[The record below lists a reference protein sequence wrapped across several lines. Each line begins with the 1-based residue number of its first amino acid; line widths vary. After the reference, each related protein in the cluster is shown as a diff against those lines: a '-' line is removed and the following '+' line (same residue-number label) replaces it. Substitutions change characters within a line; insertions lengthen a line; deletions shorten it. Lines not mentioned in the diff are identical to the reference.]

1 MNALT
6 VAQLTFL
13 EARRRKLFWIILAVG
28 LLSLALFALGFY
40 FIDRELRTSTETM
53 IQTTIRSTMLLVGL
67 YGVNT
72 LGVTLGVL
80 ISVDTISGEIA
91 SGTIQTIATKPLRR
105 WEIVVG
111 KWLGL
116 ATMLAVFVLGM
127 AGGMIVSV
135 WAISGYFPNRPL
147 EGMGLMILEGWVFL
161 SLSLLGGTYLP
172 PLGNGVVVLML
183 YGLDFVAG
191 WIGQIGEWLSNT
203 TAAVI
208 GTVVRFLLP
217 GEAMWQRATH
227 VLAPSSLSGL
237 TPFTIGDDPGVGMVV
252 YALLYVTAVLGAT
265 VYLFG
270 RRDL

>member
-1 MNALT
+1 MSVLT

-28 LLSLALFALGFY
+28 LLSLFLFALGFY
-40 FIDRELRTSTETM
+40 FIDRELRTSIAE
-53 IQTTIRSTMLLVGL
+53 IQTAVRSTLLLVGL

-135 WAISGYFPNRPL
+135 WAISGYLPSRPW

-191 WIGQIGEWLSNT
+191 WIGQIGDRLSNT
-203 TAAVI
+203 TAVVI
-208 GTVVRFLLP
+208 GTVVRFLVP
-217 GEAMWQRATH
+217 GEAMWQRAAH
-227 VLAPSSLSGL
+227 VMEPASIGL
-237 TPFTIGDDPGVGMVV
+237 TPFTIGDDPGVGMVF
-252 YALLYVTAVLGAT
+252 YALLYLVAILGLA

>member
-1 MNALT
+1 MSVLT

-28 LLSLALFALGFY
+28 LLSLFLFALGFY
-40 FIDRELRTSTETM
+40 FIDRELRTSETA
-53 IQTTIRSTMLLVGL
+53 IQIAVRSTLLLVGL

-72 LGVTLGVL
+72 LSVTLGVL

-135 WAISGYFPNRPL
+135 WAISGYLPSRL
-147 EGMGLMILEGWVFL
+147 WEGMGLMILEGWVFL

-191 WIGQIGEWLSNT
+191 WIGQIGDRLSNA
-203 TAAVI
+203 TAATI
-208 GTVVRFLLP
+208 GTVVRFLVP
-217 GEAMWQRATH
+217 GEAMWQRAAH
-227 VLAPSSLSGL
+227 VMEPASLFGL
-237 TPFTIGDDPGVGMVV
+237 TPFTIGDDPGASMVV
-252 YALLYVTAVLGAT
+252 YTLFYLAAVLGVT

>member
-1 MNALT
+1 MSVLT

-28 LLSLALFALGFY
+28 LLSLFLFALGFY
-40 FIDRELRTSTETM
+40 FIDRELRTSATE
-53 IQTTIRSTMLLVGL
+53 IQVAVRSTLLLVGL

-72 LGVTLGVL
+72 LSVTLGVL

-127 AGGMIVSV
+127 AGGMIGSV
-135 WAISGYFPNRPL
+135 WAISGYLPSRPG
-147 EGMGLMILEGWVFL
+147 EGIGLMILEGWVFL

-191 WIGQIGEWLSNT
+191 WIGQIGEQLSNT
-203 TAAVI
+203 TAVVI
-208 GTVVRFLLP
+208 GTVVRFLVP
-217 GEAMWQRATH
+217 GEAMWQRAAH
-227 VLAPSSLSGL
+227 VMEPASRFGL
-237 TPFTIGDDPGVGMVV
+237 TPFTIGDDPGVGMVF
-252 YALLYVTAVLGAT
+252 YALLYLAAILGLA

>member
-1 MNALT
+1 MSVLT

-28 LLSLALFALGFY
+28 LLSLFLFALGFY
-40 FIDRELRTSTETM
+40 FIERGLRTSM
-53 IQTTIRSTMLLVGL
+53 DVVQSAVRSTLLLVGL

-72 LGVTLGVL
+72 LSVTLGVL

-105 WEIVVG
+105 WEIVAG

-116 ATMLAVFVLGM
+116 ATMLAAFVLGM

-135 WAISGYFPNRPL
+135 WAISGYLPGRPL
-147 EGMGLMILEGWVFL
+147 EGIGLIILEGWVFL

-191 WIGQIGEWLSNT
+191 WIGQIGELLSNRT
-203 TAAVI
+203 TMII
-208 GTVVRFLLP
+208 GTVVRFLVP
-217 GEAMWQRATH
+217 GEAMWQRAAH
-227 VLAPSSLSGL
+227 VMEPAPLVGL
-237 TPFTIGDDPGVGMVV
+237 TPFTIGGDPGVGMVV
-252 YALLYVTAVLGAT
+252 YTLLYLVAVLGIT

>member
-1 MNALT
+1 MSILT

-13 EARRRKLFWIILAVG
+13 EARRRKLFWIILVVG
-28 LLSLALFALGFY
+28 LLSLLLFALGFY
-40 FIDRELRTSTETM
+40 FIDRELRTSAEAA
-53 IQTTIRSTMLLVGL
+53 IQTAVRSTMLLVGL

-111 KWLGL
+111 KWVGL

-127 AGGMIVSV
+127 AGGMMLFV
-135 WAISGYFPNRPL
+135 WAISGYLPSRPL
-147 EGMGLMILEGWVFL
+147 EGMGMMVLEGWVFL

-191 WIGQIGEWLSNT
+191 WIGQIGERLSNT
-203 TAAVI
+203 TAETI
-208 GTVVRFLLP
+208 GLVVRFLVP
-217 GEAMWQRATH
+217 GEAMWQRAAH
-227 VLAPSSLSGL
+227 VMEPSSLFGL

-252 YALLYVTAVLGAT
+252 YALFYLAAVLGAT